1 MRAVAHDISV
11 PEYVAGAKALGLIS
25 RHITGPLCSL
35 LENKSI
41 HILEMNKKITLQL
54 VNFVLDPS
62 QSIEA
67 VMTGDPLVFGNR
79 TIVKRDA
86 IYDSLIQPWDHD
98 DKVVVYLSILLP
110 VLGEAAKR
118 LFKDHLPGGCWENVT
133 EDMKEKSRG
142 TSKHNKFAESVF
154 GYLDQLMRKNPN
166 MSILASESYIMFT
179 SNKTK
184 QWLDAKS
191 EEEKKYLVE
200 NAMKREEIG
209 RKQREALNEKIKKRR
224 RQRE

>member
-11 PEYVAGAKALGLIS
+11 PEYVAGAQALGLIS
-25 RHITGPLCSL
+25 RHITGPLWSL

-41 HILEMNKKITLQL
+41 HILEMNENYFQL
-54 VNFVLDPS
+54 VNFVLDPF
-62 QSIEA
+62 QSIDA

-86 IYDSLIQPWDHD
+86 IYDSLIQPWDHV
-98 DKVVVYLSILLP
+98 DKVVVYLSILLY
-110 VLGEAAKR
+110 VIGEVSKR

-166 MSILASESYIMFT
+166 MSILASEAYIMFT

-184 QWLDAKS
+184 QWLDA
-191 EEEKKYLVE
+191 
-200 NAMKREEIG
+200 
-209 RKQREALNEKIKKRR
+209 
-224 RQRE
+224 